1 MQDRT
6 EKEDIELRS
15 EEVQDILTRPPRLL
29 VRWGI
34 TLFFG
39 VLAVLLIGGCF
50 FKYPD
55 TVGAEV
61 TVTTERPPVWMVARV
76 SGKIKELY
84 RADRDSVHPGDWI
97 AVLDNPAETADVWRV
112 KAALQSFVLTDSCVL
127 TAVFPEK
134 PVLGGVQSAYAAF
147 LRGLTDYRNF
157 LSLDLYAQQLEATRK
172 ELVEYGD
179 YIVHLQKQV
188 ELDGQETAIE
198 ENMHRREKTLF
209 AEGLISDEEYE
220 EAQQGLLSKRQ
231 GTEQL
236 MTSLSSARIQE
247 AQLRQTLVKTEMERA
262 REENTLRTALK
273 TACNDLQAGIED
285 WELNYMFVSPADGI
299 LSYNAV
305 WEKNQYVNGGDKVFS
320 VVAENPGRIIG
331 KMLLPAEGS
340 GKVKPGQRVNISL
353 TGYPYL
359 EFGFLTG
366 KVRTVSLL
374 PDEEQLY
381 TVTVDLPQDLHT
393 SYGYAVAFG
402 GEMPGVAEV
411 LSDERS
417 VTERLV
423 SPLRYLWEKYR

>member
-1 MQDRT
+1 MPERT
-6 EKEDIELRS
+6 GKDDIELRS
-15 EEVQDILTRPPRLL
+15 EEVQEILTRPPGAL

-34 TLFFG
+34 TMFFG

-50 FKYPD
+50 FTYPD
-55 TVGAEV
+55 TVSAEV

-84 RADRDSVHPGDWI
+84 GADRDSVHPGDWI
-97 AVLDNPAETADVWRV
+97 AVLDNPAETKDVQRV
-112 KAALQSFVLTDSCVL
+112 QEALQGFVLTDSCVL
-127 TAVFPEK
+127 AAVFPEK
-134 PVLGGVQSAYAAF
+134 PALGSIQSAYAAF

-157 LSLDLYAQQLEATRK
+157 LSLDLYAQQLEATRR
-172 ELVEYGD
+172 ELVEYRH
-179 YIVHLQKQV
+179 YIAHLEKQV
-188 ELDGQETAIE
+188 ELDKQQAAIA
-198 ENMHRREKTLF
+198 ENMHRREKTLY
-209 AEGLISDEEYE
+209 AEGLISEEEYE

-247 AQLRQTLVKTEMERA
+247 AQLRQTLVETEMERA

-273 TACNDLQAGIED
+273 TAYNDLLTGIED
-285 WELNYMFVSPADGI
+285 WGLNYLFVSPADGI
-299 LSYNAV
+299 LSYNEV

-320 VVAENPGRIIG
+320 VVAEHPGKVIG

-366 KVRTVSLL
+366 QVRTVSLL
-374 PDEEQLY
+374 PDEENLY